1 MPRFTMTWGRTGP
14 KPSGKHN
21 TRRPGA
27 TPPRWEFYW
36 ADRVGVGST
45 SITLGADLS
54 DGGSNALN
62 SGDRFDGWAPVD
74 WCDLCCAGRSE
85 AGAPPTIWL
94 LLRISRQSIL
104 RRQFTVSHVRG
115 VDTRPTGRAALTA
128 IEPAGRSSQAK
139 RSKRG
144 GGGGRN
150 RSEEHTSEL

>member
-1 MPRFTMTWGRTGP
+1 MPRFTTTWGRTGP

-21 TRRPGA
+21 TRKPGA
-27 TPPRWEFYW
+27 TPQRWEFYW

-62 SGDRFDGWAPVD
+62 SCDRFDDCAPVD
-74 WCDLCCAGRSE
+74 WCDLCGAGRSE

-104 RRQFTVSHVRG
+104 RRLALIYRVPCSTGQH
-115 VDTRPTGRAALTA
+115 RPAGRAALTG

-144 GGGGRN
+144 GGGRKD
-150 RSEEHTSEL
+150 RK

>member
-74 WCDLCCAGRSE
+74 WCDLCGAGRSE

-104 RRQFTVSHVRG
+104 CRLALISRVPCS
-115 VDTRPTGRAALTA
+115 TGRHSPYGEGCSHRDRTSRSQQPGQA
-128 IEPAGRSSQAK
+128 I
-139 RSKRG
+139 
-144 GGGGRN
+144 
-150 RSEEHTSEL
+150 